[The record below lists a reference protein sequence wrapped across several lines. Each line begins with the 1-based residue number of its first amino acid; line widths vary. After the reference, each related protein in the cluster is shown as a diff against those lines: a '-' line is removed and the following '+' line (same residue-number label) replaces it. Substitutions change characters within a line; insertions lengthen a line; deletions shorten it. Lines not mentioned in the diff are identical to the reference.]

1 MEKNE
6 SKRRR
11 KLSAKL
17 AAMLGLPIAV
27 TSCGPVENLS
37 NVGTN
42 YEEPKKPV
50 IEQETTAKTT
60 ADMTIEEILTTRKS
74 NTINNTVTT
83 ANNSYNDNGYTNND
97 YYYDDTVYLDPE
109 DVPTYQEPGI
119 PQYQP
124 QTQGNTQGNAQK
136 PTQGSTQGNTQQ
148 STQGSTQKPTK
159 PETKPTS
166 KPTTNE
172 SKTTTKTE
180 TPTSKKTTTKTTTKT
195 TKKTTITTTT
205 KPTTTT
211 TTTTKKPETT
221 TTQAPVIEEPVVDE
235 FILENIGKNAGVF
248 DWYANELKLDIMNGN
263 ALSMSYT
270 DYTPGG
276 REAKVLL
283 AMLNEGY
290 ISDDVLGDAFADF
303 SKEELKNY
311 TEFIYSIADIQEKF
325 GTDVDFSKYTLNP
338 EIGTYINDIDN
349 AYRNGEIDNFLY
361 DVHMNGNIPSEYIYN
376 SAIMS
381 MLSSYDK
388 NDTYMY
394 NQDADVFC
402 VDNFINILNDTV
414 EQAKGISYTR

>member
-50 IEQETTAKTT
+50 IEQETTEKTT

-124 QTQGNTQGNAQK
+124 QTQG
-136 PTQGSTQGNTQQ
+136 STQGNTQQ

-159 PETKPTS
+159 PEPKPTS

-180 TPTSKKTTTKTTTKT
+180 TPTSKKTTTTSKKTTTT

-221 TTQAPVIEEPVVDE
+221 TTQAPVIEEPE
-235 FILENIGKNAGVF
+235 YREYTLEDIRTNHGAF
-248 DWYANELKLDIMNGN
+248 ELYAQYLTNDLMAGN
-263 ALSMSYT
+263 AMSMSYT
-270 DYTPGG
+270 NYTAGG
-276 REAKVLL
+276 RESVLLL
-283 AMLNEGY
+283 AMLNEGE
-290 ISDDVLGDAFADF
+290 ISDEVLGKVF
-303 SKEELKNY
+303 SDYTYDDMKNY
-311 TEFIYSIADIQEKF
+311 TEFIYSIADIQEMF
-325 GTDVDFSKYTLNP
+325 GTDVDFSKYTLNY

-394 NQDADVFC
+394 NQSADVFC